1 MIFQFDQ
8 EYNVHHDSVNK
19 VITLSLNM
27 YSMTIEG
34 TPGYKQISTL
44 SAASDNAHSMI
55 PGEILGCRNNT

>member
-19 VITLSLNM
+19 VITLSLNI
-27 YSMTIEG
+27 YYMTIEG
-34 TPGYKQISTL
+34 NPGYKQISHL
-44 SAASDNAHSMI
+44 PAASDNAHSMI